1 MGLDTNN
8 NKAFQIAVWTIFI
21 VAIVGSLIW
30 MRNAGTAQK
39 PTTSSVA
46 DTDLLTVVADDY
58 ATGLAGATVTV
69 IEYLDFECEACGAYF
84 PLVKR
89 LSQEYKD
96 KVLFVSRYFP
106 LPGHKNGMTSALA
119 VEAAGRQGKYWEMY
133 DLVFEEQKKWGERSA
148 ADPTIFERYAEQLG
162 LDMERFR
169 QDVGSQEVKDR
180 VLRDRDSGNQLGV
193 NGTPSFF
200 LNGKKIQNPQGYEA
214 FKALLDNALAQ

>member
-84 PLVKR
+84 PLVK
-89 LSQEYKD
+89 
-96 KVLFVSRYFP
+96 
-106 LPGHKNGMTSALA
+106 
-119 VEAAGRQGKYWEMY
+119 
-133 DLVFEEQKKWGERSA
+133 
-148 ADPTIFERYAEQLG
+148 
-162 LDMERFR
+162 
-169 QDVGSQEVKDR
+169 
-180 VLRDRDSGNQLGV
+180 
-193 NGTPSFF
+193 
-200 LNGKKIQNPQGYEA
+200 
-214 FKALLDNALAQ
+214 